1 MKSEKLHSWIW
12 GLVSLIGLMGLWAC
26 SSDEVAETP
35 VSQHEL
41 SIAVAAAAVPYHEAE
56 TQGTTRSWTAPTG
69 YSLYDNIYDDENGDT
84 YVNFQS
90 LSQSNI
96 DLYMTHTGLST
107 PNELHVRLRYS
118 PAPAPSTSL
127 WKLVLP
133 NGIKEEDVYPGK
145 YYGYGFIPRE
155 AADNATIS
163 LLTKENEGDPDP
175 TYADGAVLTIQG
187 LKTVA
192 YNANVVIGA
201 KEGPDKDHDNTLRAG
216 DFGFNLN
223 TGEHATN
230 YLYFLFDHL
239 SAALV
244 INMKVYP
251 DYYTLR
257 HIKLKK
263 IHVQTATDTEAT
275 KQKVNVTVTL
285 KANDSGANP
294 IQSITYT
301 PTGDAASGE
310 YVYSNTEGHWLTTS
324 FDNASFLT
332 HFIHNQVTNLIVTS
346 TYDVYDTNTSESP
359 DGNLIRKNC
368 TATNTIPLS
377 LIDRFEVA
385 ERGKKYILN
394 LTIKPTYLYML
405 SEPDLDSPTVTLE

>member
-1 MKSEKLHSWIW
+1 M
-12 GLVSLIGLMGLWAC
+12 GLIGLMGLWAC
-26 SSDEVAETP
+26 SSDETSESP
-35 VSQHEL
+35 GSQQEL
-41 SIAVAAAAVPYHEAE
+41 SIGVSAAAVPYHEAE
-56 TQGTTRSWTAPTG
+56 TPSITRTWPAPTG
-69 YSLYDNIYDDENGDT
+69 YSLYDSFNNSYEN
-84 YVNFQS
+84 FES
-90 LSQSNI
+90 LNRSNI
-96 DLYMTHTGLST
+96 DLFMTHTGTLST

-133 NGIKEEDVYPGK
+133 HGVDEKAVFPGD
-145 YYGYGFIPRE
+145 YYAYGFIPRD

-192 YNANVVIGA
+192 YNANVIIGA
-201 KEGPDKDHDNTLRAG
+201 KEGDDADNDNGLLAG
-216 DFGFNLN
+216 DFKFRLN

-239 SAALV
+239 CAALV
-244 INMKVYP
+244 INMQVHA
-251 DYYTLR
+251 DYYALR

-263 IHVQTATDTEAT
+263 IHVQTATDTEVT

-294 IQSITYT
+294 IQSITYE
-301 PTGDAASGE
+301 PTGDDVSGD
-310 YVYSNTEGHWLTTS
+310 YVYASTEGKWIPAS
-324 FDNASFLT
+324 SVEGDGISFLS
-332 HFIHNQVTNLIVTS
+332 HFIPHQVTKLIITS

-368 TATNTIPLS
+368 EATNTIS
-377 LIDRFEVA
+377 LGKIDRFDVA
-385 ERGKKYILN
+385 GRGKRY
-394 LTIKPTYLYML
+394 TINMTINPTYLYVL
-405 SEPDLDSPTVTLE
+405 SEPDLDNPSVSVE